1 MGEIARS
8 SLRQDVV
15 SALLDS
21 GAINLEAAG
30 TVFSKFA
37 ESALRSGEEL
47 TLSVGKWNYLACGWP
62 GPEIRNVDFGNLR
75 EG

>member
-1 MGEIARS
+1 MGEYARS
-8 SLRQDVV
+8 ALRQEVV

-62 GPEIRNVDFGNLR
+62 GPEIRGIELGLR

>member
-1 MGEIARS
+1 MGEYARS
-8 SLRQDVV
+8 ALRQEVV

-30 TVFSKFA
+30 NVFSKFA
-37 ESALRSGEEL
+37 ESALRTNEEL
-47 TLSVGKWNYLACGWP
+47 TISVGKWNYLACGWP
-62 GPEIRNVDFGNLR
+62 GPEIRAVDFGLR

>member
-8 SLRQDVV
+8 ALRQDVV

-37 ESALRSGEEL
+37 ESALRGRRGADPLGGQVEL
-47 TLSVGKWNYLACGWP
+47 PCLRLAAP
-62 GPEIRNVDFGNLR
+62 
-75 EG
+75 

>member
-1 MGEIARS
+1 MGEFGRS
-8 SLRQDVV
+8 ALRQEVV

-30 TVFSKFA
+30 NVFSKFA
-37 ESALRSGEEL
+37 ESALRSGDEL

-62 GPEIRNVDFGNLR
+62 GPEIRTVDFGGLR

>member
-8 SLRQDVV
+8 ALRQEVV

-30 TVFSKFA
+30 NVFSKFA
-37 ESALRSGEEL
+37 ESALRTGEEL
-47 TLSVGKWNYLACGWP
+47 TISVGKWNYLACGWP
-62 GPEIRNVDFGNLR
+62 GPEIRTVDVGVLR

>member
-1 MGEIARS
+1 MGDIARS
-8 SLRQDVV
+8 ALRQEVV

-21 GAINLEAAG
+21 GAINLEKAG
-30 TVFSKFA
+30 NVFSKFA

-47 TLSVGKWNYLACGWP
+47 TISVGKWNYLACGWP
-62 GPEIRNVDFGNLR
+62 GPEIRSVDIGLR